1 MNNCSEWV
9 PFCGQSQEHNKPKVE
24 ENMLFPRKMMI
35 VAVACALGATTLMTG
50 CKEEAVSGPRQM
62 PPAQVKVIALE
73 GRDQVLSTQLNGR
86 TSAYYVAEVRPQV
99 SGILKKRLFKE
110 GAEVKAGQPLYQ
122 IDPATYEAALQSAE
136 ATLAQAQADL
146 VRARADAKRSSEL
159 VKVNAV
165 SKQSDD
171 AAQAALK
178 TAEATVLAAKAAVT
192 TAKIN
197 LDYTQVR
204 SPISGRVSRS
214 EVTEGALL
222 SGYQAQMLT
231 NVQQLDPIYVDVTQ
245 SAEELLRIKR
255 EIQAGTLKTDKEGN
269 ADITLQLADGSTYK
283 HSGKL
288 TFTDAQVES
297 STGMV
302 KLRAVFPNPERDLLP
317 GMYVRATLAEG
328 VRPDAVL
335 VHMQSVM
342 RDERGNAYVYVVT
355 PDNKVER
362 RDIQVT
368 RTEGTLWLVD
378 KGLKSG
384 ERVIFEGFQRT
395 APGATVTPVEI
406 KEGDL
411 PAANPVF

>member
-1 MNNCSEWV
+1 
-9 PFCGQSQEHNKPKVE
+9 
-24 ENMLFPRKMMI
+24 MLFPRKMMA
-35 VAVACALGATTLMTG
+35 VGVACALGATMLLTG
-50 CKEEAVSGPRQM
+50 CKEEAPVAAGASKM
-62 PPAQVKVIALE
+62 PPTQVKVVVLE
-73 GRDQVLSTQLNGR
+73 GRDQVLSTQLTGR

-99 SGILKKRLFKE
+99 SGILQKRLFKE
-110 GAEVKAGQPLYQ
+110 GSEVKAGQALYQ
-122 IDPATYEAALQSAE
+122 IDPATYEAALQSAQ

-146 VRARADAKRSSEL
+146 IRARADAKRSAEL

-165 SKQSDD
+165 SKQDDD

-178 TAEATVLAAKAAVT
+178 TAEASVLAAKAAVKS
-192 TAKIN
+192 AQIN
-197 LDYTQVR
+197 LDYTKVR
-204 SPISGRVSRS
+204 SPISGRVARS

-255 EIQAGTLKTDKEGN
+255 EIEAGTLKTDKEGN
-269 ADITLQLADGSTYK
+269 ADVTLKLADGTTYK
-283 HSGKL
+283 HHGKL

-317 GMYVRATLAEG
+317 GMYVRANLAEG

-355 PDNKVER
+355 PENKVER
-362 RDIQVT
+362 RDVKVT
-368 RTEGTLWLVD
+368 RTEGILWIVD
-378 KGLKSG
+378 SGLKSG
-384 ERVIFEGFQRT
+384 ERVIYEGFQRT

-411 PAANPVF
+411 PAANPIY